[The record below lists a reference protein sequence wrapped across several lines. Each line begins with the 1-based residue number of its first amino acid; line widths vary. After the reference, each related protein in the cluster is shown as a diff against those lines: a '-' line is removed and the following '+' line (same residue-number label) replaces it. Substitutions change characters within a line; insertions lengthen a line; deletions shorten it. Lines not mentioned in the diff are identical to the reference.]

1 MNTEEYAN
9 EVLKKLYSRARAQ
22 FGSSVKSYW
31 FNNSDF
37 CPGCGGKVD
46 AMKVKGEDALSLN
59 AFIYRERGVLIGY
72 ILCSRCARRVFK
84 IAKRSPGKQTALHTA
99 IEKDLVNAY
108 KKHLA
113 SMDA

>member
-9 EVLKKLYSRARAQ
+9 EILAKLYSQARAQ
-22 FGSSVKSYW
+22 FGSVIKSYW
-31 FNNSDF
+31 FNDGDP

-46 AMKVKGEDALSLN
+46 AMKVKGEDALSIS

-72 ILCSRCARRVFK
+72 ILCSRCTKRVFK
-84 IAKRSPGKQTALHTA
+84 AAKRNPGKQTSLHTA
-99 IEKDLVNAY
+99 IEMNLVKAY
-108 KKHLA
+108 KKHMA